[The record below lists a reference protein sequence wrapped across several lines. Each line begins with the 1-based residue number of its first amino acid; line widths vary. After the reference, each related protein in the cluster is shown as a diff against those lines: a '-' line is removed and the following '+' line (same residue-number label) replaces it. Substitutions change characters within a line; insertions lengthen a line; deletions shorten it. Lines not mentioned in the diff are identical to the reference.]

1 MNSQNYNAGRLIALV
16 LYAFQGVFTE
26 VLLFVKVGGWHPL
39 PWWTLL
45 FVVISFIMIL
55 SLSEDNGVPVFG
67 FCICNSVCSTAQG
80 VILTW
85 VNRNMLYLLLL
96 YMVQCLVVG
105 MFKQKRSSVIVGAVT
120 FFTMNQF
127 AIFKALG
134 VLNVMTWEEYWL
146 CQLAVILSIWVMLNQ
161 MSLLYQ
167 KEKKNQDQE
176 QSLDDMLH
184 IVGVMCDEAKE
195 SAKSKTDFL
204 SNMSHEIRTPINS
217 ILGMNEMII
226 RETKEEQ
233 TRKYAKIIASSG
245 NMLLSL
251 INDILDF
258 SKIESGKM
266 EVVPVSYRLSSM
278 VNDFMNMI
286 TTRIKEKGLAFDV
299 EVDPFVPEY
308 LNGDEVKIRQI
319 VTNLLTNAV
328 KYTDEGSVTLRIYA
342 KEQPT
347 FMLCVEVSDT
357 GCGIKEEDQQHLFD
371 AFQRLDQKRNRN
383 IEGTGLGL
391 AIVNNFVKMMDGEI
405 GLESEY
411 GKGSK
416 FYVKI
421 PQKIEQN
428 VPIGDFREKID
439 LVEGQQEHYH
449 QMFEAP
455 EAHVLLVDDN
465 KMNLTVAK
473 LLLKATRVVT
483 ISAGSGQEAIDKMLK
498 HNFDL
503 VLLDHMMP
511 GMDGI
516 ETLHQMKR
524 MGLVEAV
531 PVIAL
536 TANAVSGAREMY
548 LSEGFTD
555 YLTKP
560 IKGSELERCLLKWLP
575 EDKISRLDAKVAQE
589 LKQDQG
595 LEDASKQQEKEPLI
609 DKSVASQYAA
619 GSQGMYTVMVQAY
632 LEEVDEKMNLLRKSV
647 EEEDF
652 DTYRIN
658 AHSLKS
664 TSLQVGAVRLSEF
677 AKKLEL
683 AAKGE
688 DYQQIRQENEALL
701 ALYESVRQTLQ
712 ADPTL

>member
-1 MNSQNYNAGRLIALV
+1 
-16 LYAFQGVFTE
+16 
-26 VLLFVKVGGWHPL
+26 
-39 PWWTLL
+39 
-45 FVVISFIMIL
+45 
-55 SLSEDNGVPVFG
+55 
-67 FCICNSVCSTAQG
+67 
-80 VILTW
+80 
-85 VNRNMLYLLLL
+85 
-96 YMVQCLVVG
+96 
-105 MFKQKRSSVIVGAVT
+105 
-120 FFTMNQF
+120 
-127 AIFKALG
+127 
-134 VLNVMTWEEYWL
+134 
-146 CQLAVILSIWVMLNQ
+146 
-161 MSLLYQ
+161 
-167 KEKKNQDQE
+167 
-176 QSLDDMLH
+176 
-184 IVGVMCDEAKE
+184 
-195 SAKSKTDFL
+195 
-204 SNMSHEIRTPINS
+204 
-217 ILGMNEMII
+217 
-226 RETKEEQ
+226 
-233 TRKYAKIIASSG
+233 
-245 NMLLSL
+245 
-251 INDILDF
+251 
-258 SKIESGKM
+258 
-266 EVVPVSYRLSSM
+266 
-278 VNDFMNMI
+278 
-286 TTRIKEKGLAFDV
+286 
-299 EVDPFVPEY
+299 
-308 LNGDEVKIRQI
+308 
-319 VTNLLTNAV
+319 
-328 KYTDEGSVTLRIYA
+328 
-342 KEQPT
+342 
-347 FMLCVEVSDT
+347 
-357 GCGIKEEDQQHLFD
+357 
-371 AFQRLDQKRNRN
+371 
-383 IEGTGLGL
+383 
-391 AIVNNFVKMMDGEI
+391 
-405 GLESEY
+405 
-411 GKGSK
+411 
-416 FYVKI
+416 
-421 PQKIEQN
+421 
-428 VPIGDFREKID
+428 
-439 LVEGQQEHYH
+439 
-449 QMFEAP
+449 MFEAP